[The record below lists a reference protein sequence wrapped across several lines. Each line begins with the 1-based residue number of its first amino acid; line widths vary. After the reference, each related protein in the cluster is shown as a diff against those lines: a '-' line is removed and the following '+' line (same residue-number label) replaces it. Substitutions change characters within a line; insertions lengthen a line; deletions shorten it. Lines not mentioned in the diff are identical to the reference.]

1 MKRLPKRQRLEMLLG
16 FITVFTVLAVVGA
29 VAEMRSPEPGIV
41 PSLVLL
47 GFAVAWWFVFRA
59 WRRTGP

>member
-1 MKRLPKRQRLEMLLG
+1 MKRVPRRQQLEMLLG
-16 FITVFTVLAVVGA
+16 FLSIFTVFAVIGA
-29 VAEMRSPEPGIV
+29 VAELMSPAPGIV

-47 GFAVAWWFVFRA
+47 GFAVAWWFAFRA

>member
-1 MKRLPKRQRLEMLLG
+1 MKRLPRRQQLEMLLG
-16 FITVFTVLAVVGA
+16 FLTVFTVLAVVGA

-59 WRRTGP
+59 WRRTGS

>member
-1 MKRLPKRQRLEMLLG
+1 MKRLPRRQQLEMLLG
-16 FITVFTVLAVVGA
+16 FLSIFAVFAVIGA
-29 VAEMRSPEPGIV
+29 VAELMSPAPGVV

-47 GFAVAWWFVFRA
+47 GFAVAWWFAFRA